1 MAKCE
6 QRHCNLRGLLGGERT
21 RRLSSS
27 EHVLCSKEGRAH
39 QDLHESDADDQ
50 SIKWHAGS
58 MAVGAQAELELA
70 CTQLYC
76 EDVAAFESFADGLPS
91 TQAYGL
97 GDSQDQ
103 AEGEAQSPR
112 KKSDENTTTASTTP
126 FLSGSHS
133 QPMAAHHGRH
143 VDEYA
148 CTQVYNGES
157 DDEDITAELLQSGRQ
172 EQQTE
177 PRDATPVPNL
187 PSGGSVQQHATSEGN
202 GESRGLAACRADVSL
217 AAPSAVSDELACT
230 LQYEIR
236 DGIEE
241 VGPPSDAEAPAANP
255 VTTSCAEMR
264 HPRLC
269 NDLACTQAYN
279 GESDDEDITAEL
291 LQSGRQEQQTEPRDA
306 TPVPNLP
313 SGGSVQQHATSEGNG
328 ESGGLAAC
336 RADVSLAAPSAVSDE
351 LACTLQYEIRDGIE
365 EVGPPS
371 DAEAPAANPVT
382 TSCAEMRHPRLCN
395 DLACTQAY
403 NGESDD
409 EDITAELLQ
418 SGRQEHQV
426 EHRDAT
432 PVPNLPSGGSVQ
444 QHAMS
449 EGNGE
454 SGGLAACRAD
464 VSLAAPSAV
473 SDELA
478 CTLQYEI
485 RDGIEEVEPPS
496 NAEALAANPVTTSC
510 GEMRPPRLCNDLAC
524 TQAYNGESDDEDI
537 TAELLQSGRQEQQ
550 TELRDATPVP
560 NLPSGGSVQ
569 QHAMS
574 EGNGESGGLA
584 ACRADVSLAAP
595 SAVSDELACTL
606 QYEIRDGIEEVG
618 PPSNAEAP
626 AANPVT
632 TSCAEMRPPRLCNDL
647 ACTQAY
653 NGESDDE
660 DITAELLQSS
670 RQEQQTELR
679 DATPVPNLPS
689 GASVQQPAMS
699 EGNADSGGLAAC
711 MADVSLAAPSAV
723 SDELACTLQYEIR
736 DGIEEVGPPSNA
748 EAPAA
753 NPVTTSC
760 AEMRPPRLCNDLACT
775 QAYNGESDDEDI
787 TAELLQSGRQ
797 EQQTELRDAT
807 PVPNL
812 PSGASVQQ
820 PAMSEGNADSGGL
833 AACMADVSL
842 AAPSAVSDEL
852 ACTLQYEIRDGIEE
866 VGPPSNAE
874 APAANRVTTSCAEM
888 RPPRLCND
896 LACTQAYNGE
906 SDDEDITAELLQP
919 GRQGQQTELRD
930 ATPVPNLP
938 SGGSVQKRAMS
949 ECNGDSGGLAAC
961 RADVSA
967 AAKSAISIESAC
979 TLHREINEGGF
990 GVGSGHQPPHDV
1002 AHAQPLER
1010 GCTGVRIERKSVA
1023 SDCHGEPHHR
1033 APNSSSRYRPRMVSV
1048 MVQTGED
1055 DTKEEPR
1062 KARPA
1067 NKPEPP
1073 RLSLLI
1079 PKRPRDET
1087 VEPVDVDAYSAACH
1101 ALWGGRTPQ
1110 KVAAPSLRDFLAA
1123 KQEEVE
1129 ENCEPPPGTL
1139 ALVGLS
1145 PRSELSPFDVHGNQ
1159 ADVKKEALSAKRV
1172 PKTSLP
1178 SPPERS
1184 EPRLSEPLPKRSQ
1197 TQRLGPGG
1205 QGQSSEIPERFVK
1218 QSTRRSLDFGSLSP
1232 KHGDH
1237 TVPVPAWLQQIH
1249 AVKRG
1254 RPTEPECVKGLQAE
1268 ILPTPCRRGRLNS
1281 RCQPSP
1287 DLSESESESP
1297 ATMPPASPPPQQAP
1311 IGAPA
1316 PASVSTAKEG
1326 SPSASAAST
1335 APATPT
1341 ASPSPRARVVTEQS
1355 DAQASQCSEAL
1366 EPLAAPVETME
1377 VSAPSP
1383 GETPENTA
1391 TAEEAS
1397 ARLSSTECRDDADDA
1412 DDADGV
1418 GTGRSQFCFAKTTQ
1432 EEERARRE
1440 ANGATGSPQSPSQN
1454 VAYASAPAP
1463 VDLSQFAFV
1472 ATATATVHQTAK
1484 TTVPEDS
1491 AAPKL
1496 APPPCGACAE
1506 AEPPTLSGS
1515 SSLSVP
1521 GARSLR
1527 FFLARKLPQ
1536 SVFEDPRE
1544 LEPRASERGLA

>member
-1 MAKCE
+1 
-6 QRHCNLRGLLGGERT
+6 
-21 RRLSSS
+21 
-27 EHVLCSKEGRAH
+27 
-39 QDLHESDADDQ
+39 
-50 SIKWHAGS
+50 
-58 MAVGAQAELELA
+58 
-70 CTQLYC
+70 
-76 EDVAAFESFADGLPS
+76 
-91 TQAYGL
+91 
-97 GDSQDQ
+97 
-103 AEGEAQSPR
+103 
-112 KKSDENTTTASTTP
+112 
-126 FLSGSHS
+126 
-133 QPMAAHHGRH
+133 MAAHHGRH

-148 CTQVYNGES
+148 CTQV
-157 DDEDITAELLQSGRQ
+157 
-172 EQQTE
+172 
-177 PRDATPVPNL
+177 
-187 PSGGSVQQHATSEGN
+187 
-202 GESRGLAACRADVSL
+202 
-217 AAPSAVSDELACT
+217 
-230 LQYEIR
+230 
-236 DGIEE
+236 
-241 VGPPSDAEAPAANP
+241 
-255 VTTSCAEMR
+255 
-264 HPRLC
+264 
-269 NDLACTQAYN
+269 
-279 GESDDEDITAEL
+279 
-291 LQSGRQEQQTEPRDA
+291 
-306 TPVPNLP
+306 
-313 SGGSVQQHATSEGNG
+313 
-328 ESGGLAAC
+328 
-336 RADVSLAAPSAVSDE
+336 
-351 LACTLQYEIRDGIE
+351 
-365 EVGPPS
+365 
-371 DAEAPAANPVT
+371 
-382 TSCAEMRHPRLCN
+382 
-395 DLACTQAY
+395 
-403 NGESDD
+403 
-409 EDITAELLQ
+409 
-418 SGRQEHQV
+418 
-426 EHRDAT
+426 
-432 PVPNLPSGGSVQ
+432 
-444 QHAMS
+444 
-449 EGNGE
+449 
-454 SGGLAACRAD
+454 
-464 VSLAAPSAV
+464 
-473 SDELA
+473 
-478 CTLQYEI
+478 
-485 RDGIEEVEPPS
+485 
-496 NAEALAANPVTTSC
+496 
-510 GEMRPPRLCNDLAC
+510 
-524 TQAYNGESDDEDI
+524 
-537 TAELLQSGRQEQQ
+537 
-550 TELRDATPVP
+550 
-560 NLPSGGSVQ
+560 
-569 QHAMS
+569 
-574 EGNGESGGLA
+574 
-584 ACRADVSLAAP
+584 
-595 SAVSDELACTL
+595 
-606 QYEIRDGIEEVG
+606 
-618 PPSNAEAP
+618 
-626 AANPVT
+626 
-632 TSCAEMRPPRLCNDL
+632 
-647 ACTQAY
+647 
-653 NGESDDE
+653 
-660 DITAELLQSS
+660 
-670 RQEQQTELR
+670 
-679 DATPVPNLPS
+679 
-689 GASVQQPAMS
+689 
-699 EGNADSGGLAAC
+699 
-711 MADVSLAAPSAV
+711 
-723 SDELACTLQYEIR
+723 
-736 DGIEEVGPPSNA
+736 
-748 EAPAA
+748 
-753 NPVTTSC
+753 
-760 AEMRPPRLCNDLACT
+760 
-775 QAYNGESDDEDI
+775 YNGESDDEDI

-1515 SSLSVP
+1515 SSLSVIP
-1521 GARSLR
+1521 VSLSQEPPKEVKRTAAKSRAKSRTKTSVPPHWQRQVQTAWLLHVADARVLRTFNAAVISGVAGGCAQVMYVFPLMWLRTIMEYQYKNGEGTVKVARTLYREGGVARFYRGLMPAMILAPTARFGDTAANELALSSLARVEMPLALKTLCASVTAATFRATVNPLSLWHGGLGVLVTGAFGHYPWFYTNNLLREILPPFEMRYGKHVRHAFIGFTSSVVADTICNPIRVLKVNRQTSLSR
-1527 FFLARKLPQ
+1527 YLEAAACLYSDLLTWFLAVVCLTQAHGIIQKEGLLGLWSRGLKTRIFANGVQGSLFTVGWRYFSEVNPHIPQPFHRPVCWTKAGQNRALEDSLKEPLPAELGGPVALTPAGPASAAPSPEAEVKKGKQGRHADSEASASMLEVRRAISDDDSDAPLAKRIRRRATAPARLTPGKAPKAKARAGAAAVPSARPTTAASQANLEGESKAPEQSKKRAAPSRQEPSKKCRKAAASKETAKPKALRALKDTAFANPAEAAVAAANGRPVFATTGLELSSRQ
-1536 SVFEDPRE
+1536 QKFLLDLQGLMVAEWNPHVSHLIADTFRRTTKMMCAICTGAHILSTEYVKACREAGRLVDEAAFLLKDEVCEAAFARKRGISQGYSLAAALQRARQNGPLLHGMSVYCFPSVGEKRE
-1544 LEPRASERGLA
+1544 LPMLVAAAGGTWLKRFPLQPACTSVLLLAERCVSSEREQQRRRVYEVYDVELLREAACTQELRRSAYRLQ